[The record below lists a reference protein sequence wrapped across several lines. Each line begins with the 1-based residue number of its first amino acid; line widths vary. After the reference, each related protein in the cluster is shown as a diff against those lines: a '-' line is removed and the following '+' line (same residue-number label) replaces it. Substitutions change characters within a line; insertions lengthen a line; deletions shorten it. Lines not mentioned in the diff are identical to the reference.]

1 MMRTREF
8 VFRDRLL
15 DWSAT
20 LPWWLDSIVAVL
32 VFALLQMLSQGTQPL
47 PHEPAPQ
54 GWLSDL
60 VLYGRF
66 VVPALFLMM
75 AAASVWRRHQ
85 RKRLIQ
91 QAAVNP
97 SADMLDK
104 LSQRDFELLV
114 AEMFRI
120 QGYEVDDLGSDSTD
134 QGVNLVLWQNDCKTL
149 VQCKPWTSYRVG
161 VEVVRELTGLM
172 HAVGASSAF
181 LVTSGTFTRAA
192 RHFAAGQ
199 AVKLLDGA
207 ALREWI
213 AKVQA
218 RQTASA
224 ANTAPASATPGTPT
238 KAGLL
243 AARHGEVQPPL
254 DAAALLALAQA
265 REAVIPACPRCGK
278 AMQRQAARTD
288 AQGGPSF
295 WGCTAFPSCR
305 GTRELLQ
312 SARL

>member
-8 VFRDRLL
+8 VFRGRLL
-15 DWSAT
+15 DWCAT
-20 LPWWLDSIVAVL
+20 LPWWLDSIAAVL
-32 VFALLQMLSQGTQPL
+32 MFALLQMLSEGQR
-47 PHEPAPQ
+47 HFSSEPAPQ
-54 GWLSDL
+54 QWLSNL
-60 VLYGRF
+60 VFYGRF
-66 VVPALFLMM
+66 VLPALFLMM

-97 SADMLDK
+97 SANRLDK

-114 AEMFRI
+114 AEMFRL

-134 QGVNLVLWQNDCKTL
+134 QGMNLVLWQDDCKTL

-172 HAVGASSAF
+172 HAVGASAAF

-192 RHFAAGQ
+192 HHFAAGQ
-199 AVKLLDGA
+199 PVRLLDGA
-207 ALREWI
+207 ALCEWI
-213 AKVQA
+213 AHVQA

-224 ANTAPASATPGTPT
+224 ANTAPATAAPAAPA

-278 AMQRQAARTD
+278 AMQRQAARAD
-288 AQGGPSF
+288 AQGGQSF

-312 SARL
+312 STSH